1 MRTHSRWY
9 HTHRDAIGFHGHRF
23 LGMRHLGHHCL
34 CICCL
39 PVVSSIR
46 ILHFRS
52 FGFEQSIPQPNLK
65 TKTKSPASL
74 GHRSRQDALL
84 CGART
89 PMKALKETSTR
100 TWRCRRVLRNVSRM
114 HAHTPKRKSKQRRVI
129 WDGAP
134 CSRTVF
140 PQVHRRKPCCDF
152 SLFLVWRSSPLL
164 HSGSE
169 RSCCPIYQP

>member
-1 MRTHSRWY
+1 MSQSIAMRTHSHWY

-65 TKTKSPASL
+65 TKNKKLNKP
-74 GHRSRQDALL
+74 
-84 CGART
+84 RT
-89 PMKALKETSTR
+89 PQPSIRPLVWRTHIHEGTEGNIHKDLAMPTR
-100 TWRCRRVLRNVSRM
+100 LGKRVT
-114 HAHTPKRKSKQRRVI
+114 HAHTH
-129 WDGAP
+129 
-134 CSRTVF
+134 T
-140 PQVHRRKPCCDF
+140 
-152 SLFLVWRSSPLL
+152 RSS
-164 HSGSE
+164 E
-169 RSCCPIYQP
+169 RASSDV